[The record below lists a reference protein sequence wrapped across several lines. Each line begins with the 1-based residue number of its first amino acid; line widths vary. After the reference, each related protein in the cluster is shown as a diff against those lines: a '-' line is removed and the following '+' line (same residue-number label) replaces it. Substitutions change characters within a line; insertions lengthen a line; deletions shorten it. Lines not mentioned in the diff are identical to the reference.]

1 MKTDQF
7 DDAFRRKVEELHP
20 PAYPDEADRI
30 HKYVRQHLPLSFWQ
44 KFGTGILYSV
54 TAVTVTALL
63 STLLYQNYVN
73 KTLLERVSE
82 LNQKVE
88 KLTVAVSQKADT
100 VRIDGNK
107 AAVRLG
113 ASENTQSLLI
123 PNRSGQLTTEKGIYG
138 QQSDNEATAES
149 IYGQQTDN
157 IADANGIYGKKLNNA
172 AESVYGQQTDNI
184 IARSGVNANV
194 RNIGD
199 AVVGR
204 TKKERKVRLLD
215 VAQES
220 QESDIGTGQESIQD
234 NGVALRKGN
243 RNVSSG
249 IESEKSYS
257 ETRNNTLL
265 TAQSKG
271 NDKTPITDQAQTKNA
286 FLANPLV
293 AKPFLSDSNLRIARV
308 LPSSAFSQFAVSTV
322 APPPAHD
329 RFKINW
335 PDISLENLKL
345 RVGVGGN
352 LYPNL
357 VGAGLLAEVL
367 VSKRWS
373 ITTGAGVA
381 ALGTQEY
388 ADEDQFKRRT
398 KNDFR
403 DQSRDQQNGPPN
415 FRAENIR
422 ATERLVILPAYI
434 NYRMPLKADFT
445 LTVSAGSEF
454 DLALSRRTSF
464 NRREPGPFVPR
475 PNPDANQGAF
485 TEKLRNPFFNNVV
498 LAAGIEK
505 RWKNVSFQ
513 LNPSLKLQVIN
524 VPYQR
529 QNLMMGLQFRTFYR
543 IGK

>member
-44 KFGTGILYSV
+44 KFGTGISYSI

-73 KTLLERVSE
+73 KTLLKQVSE
-82 LNQKVE
+82 LSQKVE
-88 KLTVAVSQKADT
+88 KLTVAISQKTDAVQIETD
-100 VRIDGNK
+100 K
-107 AAVRLG
+107 AAVRLD
-113 ASENTQSLLI
+113 ARESTQSLST
-123 PNRSGQLTTEKGIYG
+123 PNSSSHQ
-138 QQSDNEATAES
+138 A
-149 IYGQQTDN
+149 
-157 IADANGIYGKKLNNA
+157 A
-172 AESVYGQQTDNI
+172 AEGVYGQQTDNEATAEGVYGQKSDNRTVTALLDANAKNI
-184 IARSGVNANV
+184 SG
-194 RNIGD
+194 
-199 AVVGR
+199 AVAGR
-204 TKKERKVRLLD
+204 TKKERKAQLLD
-215 VAQES
+215 VAQGS
-220 QESDIGTGQESIQD
+220 QESDFGTAQETISANRSVLKKGSRGGSSGTG
-234 NGVALRKGN
+234 
-243 RNVSSG
+243 
-249 IESEKSYS
+249 SEKNYS
-257 ETRNNTLL
+257 ETRNNAPL
-265 TAQSKG
+265 TTQFSG
-271 NDKTPITDQAQTKNA
+271 NDQAAAPDQAEIKNA
-286 FLANPLV
+286 FSANLLV
-293 AKPFLSDSNLRIARV
+293 AKPFIPDSNLRIAHV
-308 LPSSAFSQFAVSTV
+308 LPSSAFSQFTVSTV
-322 APPPAHD
+322 APPPARD
-329 RFKINW
+329 RVKLKW

-345 RVGVGGN
+345 RVGLGGN

-398 KNDFR
+398 KDDFR

-434 NYRMPLKADFT
+434 NYRMPIKSDFT

-454 DLALSRRTSF
+454 DLALSRHTSF

-485 TEKLRNPFFNNVV
+485 TERLRNPFFNNIV

-529 QNLMMGLQFRTFYR
+529 QNLVMGLQFRTFYR

>member
-1 MKTDQF
+1 M
-7 DDAFRRKVEELHP
+7 
-20 PAYPDEADRI
+20 
-30 HKYVRQHLPLSFWQ
+30 
-44 KFGTGILYSV
+44 
-54 TAVTVTALL
+54 
-63 STLLYQNYVN
+63 
-73 KTLLERVSE
+73 
-82 LNQKVE
+82 
-88 KLTVAVSQKADT
+88 
-100 VRIDGNK
+100 
-107 AAVRLG
+107 
-113 ASENTQSLLI
+113 
-123 PNRSGQLTTEKGIYG
+123 
-138 QQSDNEATAES
+138 
-149 IYGQQTDN
+149 
-157 IADANGIYGKKLNNA
+157 
-172 AESVYGQQTDNI
+172 
-184 IARSGVNANV
+184 
-194 RNIGD
+194 
-199 AVVGR
+199 
-204 TKKERKVRLLD
+204 
-215 VAQES
+215 AQES
-220 QESDIGTGQESIQD
+220 QESDIGTGQESIQG

-243 RNVSSG
+243 RSGSSG

-271 NDKTPITDQAQTKNA
+271 NDQTRVSDQAQTKNA

-293 AKPFLSDSNLRIARV
+293 AKPFFSDSNLRIARV

-403 DQSRDQQNGPPN
+403 DQSRDQQGGPPN

-422 ATERLVILPAYI
+422 ATERLVVLPAYI
-434 NYRMPLKADFT
+434 NYRMPLKSDFT

-485 TEKLRNPFFNNVV
+485 TERLRNPFFNNVV